1 MQEKQRGCCIGGGHC
16 YRINQVTLSLVTTL
30 GTRARPRDVAGPSA
44 TNRSAVTASVR
55 SALELQTKVREDFT
69 ITEKAPT

>member
-1 MQEKQRGCCIGGGHC
+1 MSGGQC

-30 GTRARPRDVAGPSA
+30 GTRARLRDVTGPSA

-55 SALELQTKVREDFT
+55 SAPELQTKVREDF
-69 ITEKAPT
+69 KSQRRHLLRAYSWLK